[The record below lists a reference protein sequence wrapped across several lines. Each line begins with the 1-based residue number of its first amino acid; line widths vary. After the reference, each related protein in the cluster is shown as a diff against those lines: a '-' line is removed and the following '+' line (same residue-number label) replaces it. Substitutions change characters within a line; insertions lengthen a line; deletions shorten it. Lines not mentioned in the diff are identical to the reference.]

1 MMLEDLYRLL
11 RSGHVQAQGVV
22 DTMSQPIVVLDQR
35 FYVTTANNAFV
46 KTFQVER
53 DDLLGKS
60 LFDLGDGQWDIP
72 ELRDL
77 IVDIIPRAAAV
88 IGYEV
93 KHDFPGIG
101 QRAFLVDARRLVHP
115 DDNSTNILV
124 LFDDVTQRQMR
135 RWIFFCLKPAIA

>member
-60 LFDLGDGQWDIP
+60 LFDLGDGQ
-72 ELRDL
+72 
-77 IVDIIPRAAAV
+77 
-88 IGYEV
+88 
-93 KHDFPGIG
+93 GIF
-101 QRAFLVDARRLVHP
+101 RNF
-115 DDNSTNILV
+115 
-124 LFDDVTQRQMR
+124 
-135 RWIFFCLKPAIA
+135 AI

>member
-22 DTMSQPIVVLDQR
+22 DTMTQPIVVLDQR

-77 IVDIIPRAAAV
+77 MADIIPRATAV
-88 IGYEV
+88 IGFEV
-93 KHDFPGIG
+93 TSGNAPSWSTPG
-101 QRAFLVDARRLVHP
+101 AL
-115 DDNSTNILV
+115 STRMIIAPISWCCSTTSLSAS
-124 LFDDVTQRQMR
+124 DTTR
-135 RWIFFCLKPAIA
+135 RWILSCPRPVTG